1 MKAVKQNNNWKF
13 LFIIVAFAIGCED
26 MYEPDVDYVDC
37 EWIQYAQEQI
47 YDCEDVSWCDETIYS
62 GEKVRKA
69 WIYYLNDK
77 PDIDNSLF
85 TGGVNRIFWWS
96 GQAECINYDSDNEEI
111 GCAMDE
117 YGYFTANTSGHLISF
132 KENN

>member
-85 TGGVNRIFWWS
+85 TGGVNRIFYWS
-96 GQAECINYDSDNEEI
+96 YQSDCVKYSDSENEI
-111 GCAMDE
+111 GCNVID
-117 YGYFTANTSGHLISF
+117 YGYVTANTSGHLISF

>member
-1 MKAVKQNNNWKF
+1 MLKCI
-13 LFIIVAFAIGCED
+13 LDSELERTL
-26 MYEPDVDYVDC
+26 Y
-37 EWIQYAQEQI
+37 
-47 YDCEDVSWCDETIYS
+47 
-62 GEKVRKA
+62 
-69 WIYYLNDK
+69 
-77 PDIDNSLF
+77 IDNSLF